1 MCRLILT
8 WSLFPKLAPASLSAS
23 SWLFSTVPSSFSLTL
38 PRSLHSLSL
47 SQTQESVL
55 AVLSA
60 WNGLPQGFPGMFSLI
75 RGASLAVSS
84 LDPSSPSLPV
94 RLLVS
99 SAALVTLGT
108 HIHCYLFPFLSA
120 DLHKNTRCARAGT
133 FHVLSTAVF
142 PVSMPGTLTKGMVL
156 YLWNPSRFLHWFS
169 KHLLSI
175 YYSRA
180 MVLGPGNIGGVQDTQ
195 LCSLMF

>member
-60 WNGLPQGFPGMFSLI
+60 WNGLPQGFPDMFSLI

-108 HIHCYLFPFLSA
+108 HIHCYLFPFLCLLTS
-120 DLHKNTRCARAGT
+120 TRIPDVQEQGPSTSCPQ
-133 FHVLSTAVF
+133 LSFQCQCLA
-142 PVSMPGTLTKGMVL
+142 
-156 YLWNPSRFLHWFS
+156 H
-169 KHLLSI
+169 
-175 YYSRA
+175 
-180 MVLGPGNIGGVQDTQ
+180 
-195 LCSLMF
+195 